1 MAPITFTRL
10 TRAVEIGANAYLFD
24 LAGKRLVLDSG
35 LHPRFGG
42 NLGLPQFELI
52 SDGTVDAIVITHAH
66 QDHIGSLPVLQRRH
80 PQAKVFLTEATRQL
94 SDIMLHNSVNVMYRE
109 KEQGSTDPVLFGHR
123 EVDHGAKQWI
133 SAPLETRF
141 DLSGE
146 RIGHS
151 EDADVALEFFDAGHI
166 LGSVGVRIRAGGRTI
181 FYTGDVQFS
190 DQTLSRAATFPDESV
205 DVLVMECTRG
215 DHAVDESFTREAE
228 EMRFINCLHEVFEQC
243 GGVLVPTFALGKTQE
258 LLAMCYEFRQRGL
271 LRADCPIYIGG
282 LGAKLTEV
290 HDRLAGQTRRQ
301 HPNLRLADQV
311 APFVIAGQSA
321 AETPMKAGRI
331 YALSSGMM
339 SEHTVSNIFARKV
352 LASSEHAVFF
362 IGYCDPETPGGFIQ
376 HAKPGDLIELSK
388 DTEPVPLNCRVEK
401 FDFSGHATR
410 ESLRAYVNRV
420 RPKKVLLVHSS
431 PEAANWFRETISAD
445 IPGCQ
450 VLIPEPGVAL
460 EI

>member
-10 TRAVEIGANAYLFD
+10 TRAVEIGANSYSLG
-24 LAGKRLVLDSG
+24 LGGKRLVLDSG

-42 NLGLPQFELI
+42 HLGLPQFELVP
-52 SDGTVDAIVITHAH
+52 DGSVDAIVVTHAH
-66 QDHIGSLPVLQRRH
+66 QDHVGSLPVLQRRQ
-80 PQAKVFLTEATRQL
+80 PQAKVFLTEATKQL

-109 KEQGSTDPVLFGHR
+109 KEAGSVDPVLFGHR
-123 EVDHGAKQWI
+123 EVDQGIKQWI
-133 SAPLETRF
+133 PTPLETRF
-141 DLSGE
+141 DVTGE
-146 RIGHS
+146 RIGPD
-151 EDADVALEFFDAGHI
+151 EDVPVSLEFFDAGHI
-166 LGSVGVRIRAGGRTI
+166 LGSVGVRIRSGGRTI
-181 FYTGDVQFS
+181 FYTGDVQFV
-190 DQTLSRAATFPDESV
+190 DQTLSRAAVFPDEPV
-205 DVLVMECTRG
+205 DVLIMECTRG
-215 DHAVDESFTREAE
+215 DHAVDESFTREGE
-228 EMRFINCLHEVFEQC
+228 EMRFINCLHEVFDKG

-258 LLAMCYEFRQRGL
+258 LLAMCYEFRHRGL
-271 LRADCPIYIGG
+271 LRADTPIYIGG

-301 HPNLRLADQV
+301 HQNLRLADAV

-321 AETPMKAGRI
+321 ADTPMKSRRI
-331 YALSSGMM
+331 YGLSSGMM

-352 LASSEHAVFF
+352 LSSPEHAVFF

-376 HAKPGDLIELSK
+376 HAKPGDLIELAP

-450 VLIPEPGVAL
+450 VLIPEPGVTL
-460 EI
+460 EV